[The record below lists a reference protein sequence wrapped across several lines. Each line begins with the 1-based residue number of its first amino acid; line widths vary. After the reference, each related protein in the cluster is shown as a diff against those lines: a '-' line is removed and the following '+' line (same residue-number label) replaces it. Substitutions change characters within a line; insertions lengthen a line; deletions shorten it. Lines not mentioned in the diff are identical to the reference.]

1 MIPLYFRALETSR
14 GRGLIQDQ
22 KAVEIVHSLDYDFSK
37 FERAWRLHAEVVVRT
52 EILDERVAE
61 FLQRSPDAIVVNLGA
76 GLDGRFQRLDNGQV
90 VWFELDMPDSLGLR
104 ERYLPPSRRNPYLAG
119 SMLVF
124 DWMEKL
130 GREPRQPLL
139 LIAEGLFCY
148 FDEADLRRLFTAI
161 ADRLPGAEL
170 LFQSVAPWI
179 VGRQGAVAGLNQT
192 RAALK
197 WGVRH
202 GGEVAKWDSRIGLIG
217 EWYLVERHR
226 ERWGWLR
233 YAGWIPPVG
242 RMLREVWKIT
252 QVKFADQ
259 VA

>member
-14 GRGLIQDQ
+14 GSGLIQDQ
-22 KAVEIVHSLDYDFSK
+22 KAVEIVNSLDYDFTK
-37 FERAWRLHAEVVVRT
+37 FERAWRLHTEVVVRT
-52 EILDERVAE
+52 EVFDERVAE
-61 FLQRSPDAIVVNLGA
+61 FLRRNPSAIVVNLGA
-76 GLDGRFQRLDNGQV
+76 GLDGRFGRLDNGQA
-90 VWFELDMPDSLGLR
+90 VWFELDMPDSLALR
-104 ERYLPPSRRNPYLAG
+104 ELYLPPSPRNPYLAG
-119 SMLVF
+119 SMLDF

-130 GREPRQPLL
+130 GRGPQQPVL

-179 VGRQGAVAGLNQT
+179 VGRQRAVAGLNQT

-202 GGEVAKWDSRIGLIG
+202 GGEVARWDSRITLIG
-217 EWYLVERHR
+217 EWYLVERHPR
-226 ERWGWLR
+226 RWGWLR